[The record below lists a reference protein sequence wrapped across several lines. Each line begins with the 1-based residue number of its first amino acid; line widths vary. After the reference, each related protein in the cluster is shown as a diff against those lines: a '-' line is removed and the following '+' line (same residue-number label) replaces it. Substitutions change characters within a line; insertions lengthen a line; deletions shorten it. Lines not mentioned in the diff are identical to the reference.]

1 MENKDLKSMSN
12 SEIMK
17 YKSSLEDEFDKIKA
31 QITELCGQLEEMDS
45 KYNEIEKELESR
57 QNIQ

>member
-1 MENKDLKSMSN
+1 MSN